1 MLLKKNQGL
10 YCPKNSRARQTTIFG
25 QISFIQQLRVYFRM
39 NHNVSSTQFIFSE
52 KHVQYCMGG
61 LVLLQV
67 VVEHI
72 IFKILLIEC
81 LHYKTKTT
89 VLVYYYYR
97 YTGKQLK
104 LLNNKCVDKFLKQR
118 LLYISF

>member
-1 MLLKKNQGL
+1 
-10 YCPKNSRARQTTIFG
+10 
-25 QISFIQQLRVYFRM
+25 M